1 MKLLNDSFFVKMF
14 SEPEMMEQI
23 MDTIGLVLYNK
34 LNKPKVIRYKEAYEL
49 VDLLMVA
56 ESRDNTYGKKKN
68 E

>member
-1 MKLLNDSFFVKMF
+1 
-14 SEPEMMEQI
+14 MMEQI
-23 MDTIGLVLYNK
+23 MDTIGQVLYNK